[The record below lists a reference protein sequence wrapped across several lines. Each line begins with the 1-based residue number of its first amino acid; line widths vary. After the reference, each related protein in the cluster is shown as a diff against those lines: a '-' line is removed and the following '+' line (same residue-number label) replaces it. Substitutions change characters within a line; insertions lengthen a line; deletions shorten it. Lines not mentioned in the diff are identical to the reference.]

1 MSYLMEAEEKISKK
15 RDIVRQSIESCT
27 LSSSY
32 QAYYYDNLP
41 DKVFYKAKK
50 NYAGNVCKEDVL
62 GLIDVSVFGSGK
74 IGLLLSVEGIYYRK
88 SLRSVAEYIAYKD
101 IAKDKDIVARKL
113 GVVSEIGH
121 DLDSLCDVV
130 SFGCNAKKLSEMVK
144 KIMAVDRYT
153 PDELIDKIND
163 TVTQTDIVVHRVK
176 ETAETVMNVLECWM
190 SK

>member
-1 MSYLMEAEEKISKK
+1 MSYLMETEEKISKK

-41 DKVFYKAKK
+41 DKVFYNAKK
-50 NYAGNVCKEDVL
+50 KYAGNVCKEDVL

-88 SLRSVAEYIAYKD
+88 SSSVAEYIAYKD

-113 GVVSEIGH
+113 G
-121 DLDSLCDVV
+121 DV
-130 SFGCNAKKLSEMVK
+130 CNAKKLSEMVN

-163 TVTQTDIVVHRVK
+163 TVTQTDIAAHRVK
-176 ETAETVMNVLECWM
+176 ETVETVMNVLEGWM

>member
-1 MSYLMEAEEKISKK
+1 MSYLMETEEKISKK

-41 DKVFYKAKK
+41 DKVFYNAKK
-50 NYAGNVCKEDVL
+50 KYAGNVCKEDVL

-88 SLRSVAEYIAYKD
+88 SSSVAEYIAYKD
-101 IAKDKDIVARKL
+101 IAKDKYIVARKL
-113 GVVSEIGH
+113 G
-121 DLDSLCDVV
+121 DV
-130 SFGCNAKKLSEMVK
+130 CNAKKLSEMVK

-163 TVTQTDIVVHRVK
+163 TVTQTDIAAHRVK
-176 ETAETVMNVLECWM
+176 ETVETVMNVLEGWM